1 MNYWLIKSEPGT
13 YSWDDLVKDKE
24 TTWDGIRN
32 FQARNNLKSM
42 KKGDQALF
50 YHSGEGKEIVGIA
63 TVTAEHFPD
72 PKDKEWAAVK
82 VSAKKP
88 LKSAVTLATIKSD
101 KRLNDMVLVKASRLS
116 VQPVSAQEFEII
128 RKLSE
133 SK

>member
-24 TTWDGIRN
+24 TIWDGVRN

-63 TVTAEHFPD
+63 TVSAAHFPD

-82 VSAKKP
+82 VSAKKK
-88 LKSAVTLATIKSD
+88 LKNPVTLAEIKSN
-101 KRLNDMVLVKASRLS
+101 KRLSNMVLVKASRLS
-116 VQPVSAQEFEII
+116 VQPVLQQEFEII
-128 RKLSE
+128 LKLSE